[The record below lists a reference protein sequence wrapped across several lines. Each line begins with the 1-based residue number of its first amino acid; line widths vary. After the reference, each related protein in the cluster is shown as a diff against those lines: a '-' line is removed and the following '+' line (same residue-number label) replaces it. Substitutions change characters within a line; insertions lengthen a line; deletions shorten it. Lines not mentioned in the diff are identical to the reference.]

1 MASIGVKITPEKTLE
16 ARKSCFVQ
24 RKCGKKHVLFQKL
37 HDFYLNK
44 KNNLQRP
51 YSKAKR

>member
-1 MASIGVKITPEKTLE
+1 MASIGVKITPGKTLE

-44 KNNLQRP
+44 NEQFA
-51 YSKAKR
+51 KAIQ